1 MRKFLGVIALL
12 SIVFIISACGASEK
26 TTTYEL
32 KEDGLNSTIDYTH
45 KGDEVVKQATKN
57 TVAYEIYGFES
68 KDEAESSLSPF
79 TEVYE
84 DLKGID
90 YSIDFQDE
98 EFVEEI
104 TIDYTAVDY
113 DQLEGIEG
121 FEFEGD
127 TDNGISLKE
136 TAKLIEAEGFKKVE

>member
-12 SIVFIISACGASEK
+12 SIILVVSACGASEK

-32 KEDGLNSTIDYTH
+32 KEDGLESTIDYTH
-45 KGDEVVKQATKN
+45 KGDEVVKQSTKN
-57 TVAYEIYGFES
+57 TVTYDVYGFTS
-68 KDEAESSLSPF
+68 KDEAESSLLPY

-84 DLKGID
+84 DLKGIEYNIEFND
-90 YSIDFQDE
+90 D

-104 TIDYTAVDY
+104 TIDYTAVDF
-113 DQLEGIEG
+113 DQLEDIEG

-127 TDNGISLKE
+127 TGNGISLKE
-136 TAKLIEAEGFKKVE
+136 TQKLIEAEGFKEVE